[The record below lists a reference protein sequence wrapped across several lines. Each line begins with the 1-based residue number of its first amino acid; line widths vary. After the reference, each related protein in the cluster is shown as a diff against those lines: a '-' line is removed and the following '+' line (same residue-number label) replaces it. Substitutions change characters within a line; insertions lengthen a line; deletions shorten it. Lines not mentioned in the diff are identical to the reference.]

1 MNNPR
6 YLIIFVILA
15 ASCVRLHGDPLYDA
29 FREPAMNTR
38 PFVRWWWNGGRVDAA
53 EIVRELDVLKAA
65 GIGGVEIN
73 TIGMP
78 DEATAASLAAHPEVA
93 WLSPEWDRLVAL
105 AAAAARDRGMTA
117 DLIVGSGWPFGGRF
131 LKPEEQT
138 QRVLL
143 VKRALRGPSRAVFT
157 RAELMEMKPLSKS
170 GEKLEP
176 SPIPTRSQLLFLRLL
191 PVGSLQGPFTAG
203 ADLMTRFGPD
213 DRVAIDLPAG
223 EFSLYVGTWQTGFTH
238 VKLGAPGADGPVV
251 NHFDAAAVRTYLEHM
266 SSSLSPAFQG
276 NLGSALRAMF
286 VDSLELDHANWTG
299 DLAAEFHRRRGYD
312 LLPYLPF
319 VLDADDGGAAAN
331 FELTVRR
338 ARYDFDKTLI
348 ELFDERFLSTYVAW
362 AESNHVKARIQAYGR
377 ETHPLQGSMKVD
389 LPEGETWLWVDP
401 YHPERIRA
409 EPTVVDKYVAS
420 AANLTGQR
428 LRSFEAMTN
437 AVPVFRETL
446 QDFKRGLDA
455 TLLTGLNHAIMHGF
469 NYTPLDAGFPGWV
482 RFGNYLNERTPWW
495 PHFRQFSDYA
505 ARLGTVMRH
514 SDARARIAVLAPR
527 PDEWSRHGLLFQ
539 PFPEV
544 ADPWY
549 QFRLIEAIQEAGY
562 NADYI
567 SEKILT
573 DGKKAG
579 GQLRYGPCAYDVLI
593 LEEVHAMEP
602 AAAAAL
608 ADFVAGGGR
617 TVFIGEPPSQAP
629 SLYDALENDA
639 RVQAAVAQIRGVPSA
654 RVHYRTPPTKD
665 QVATE
670 GGDEQHLLEFAGA
683 VLAGTGVAPDV
694 RFDQPSWRV
703 SQISQRDGERFIYFI
718 VNGDAQ
724 ASVRVGAAFPGA
736 IGRPYL
742 WDPQTGG
749 KSPLA
754 VGPQGRIELPLDPAA
769 STLIVFEPG
778 EKADFSPAIA
788 APVADTELL
797 SLRGPWKLQLAPAGS
812 DLRIQREL
820 PGLVDF
826 SRQENDEQL
835 RYFGGVATYDI
846 DFDAAGLRD
855 GILDLGEVHDL
866 SEVTLNGVALGSR
879 WWGLHRYALTGVL
892 RPGRNHLQIK
902 VTTMLANLMQHEKDN
917 AAAQRWAGWAPP
929 IPAGLVGPVRVL
941 EAPQNP
947 EK

>member
-1 MNNPR
+1 MNCPR
-6 YLIIFVILA
+6 RIIFFVSLA
-15 ASCVRLHGDPLYDA
+15 AACSRLHGDPLYDA

-53 EIVRELDVLKAA
+53 EIVRELDVMKAA

-78 DEATAASLAAHPEVA
+78 EEASAASLAAHPEVS
-93 WLSPEWDRLVAL
+93 WLSPEWDRLIGLTAE
-105 AAAAARDRGMTA
+105 AARNRGMTT

-143 VKRALRGPSRAVFT
+143 VKRMLHGPSRAVFT
-157 RAELMEMKPLSKS
+157 RAELMEMMPAAKP
-170 GEKLEP
+170 GEKPEP
-176 SPIPTRSQLLFLRLL
+176 SPTPTNRQLLFLRLL
-191 PVGSLQGPFTAG
+191 PASAAQGTFTAG
-203 ADLMTRFGPD
+203 TDLIAGSGQD
-213 DRVAIDLPAG
+213 GRVVIEVPAG
-223 EFSLYVGTWQTGFTH
+223 DFSLYIGTWQTGFTY

-251 NHFDAAAVRTYLEHM
+251 NHFDAAAVRKYLDHM
-266 SSSLSPAFQG
+266 SSNLSPALQG

-299 DLAAEFHRRRGYD
+299 DLPAEFSRRRGYD

-319 VLDADDGGAAAN
+319 VLDADNAPAESDFN
-331 FELTVRR
+331 RTVRR
-338 ARYDFDKTLI
+338 VRYDFDKTLI

-362 AESNHVKARIQAYGR
+362 AEANHVKARMQAYGR
-377 ETHPLQGSMKVD
+377 ETHPLHGSMKVH
-389 LPEGETWLWVDP
+389 LPEGETWLWLDP
-401 YHPERIRA
+401 YHPKRIRV

-455 TLLTGLNHAIMHGF
+455 TLLTGLNHPIMHGF

-495 PHFRQFSDYA
+495 PHFKQFSDYA

-527 PDEWSRHGLLFQ
+527 PDEWSKYGLLIQ

-549 QFRLIEAIQEAGY
+549 QFKLIDAVQQAGY

-573 DGKKAG
+573 DGQRVN
-579 GQLRYGPCAYDVLI
+579 GQLRYGPCAYDLLI
-593 LEEVHAMEP
+593 LEEVGAMEP

-608 ADFVAGGGR
+608 ADFVASGGR
-617 TVFIGEPPSQAP
+617 VIFIGPPPSHSP
-629 SLYDALENDA
+629 SLQQAAENDA
-639 RVQAAVAQIRGVPSA
+639 KVQASIAQIRGVRTG
-654 RVHYRTPPTKD
+654 RVQYQVPPAKNLP
-665 QVATE
+665 ATE
-670 GGDEQHLLEFAGA
+670 GGDEQHLLEFAA
-683 VLAGTGVAPDV
+683 TILASTDLPPDV
-694 RFDQPSWRV
+694 RFGQPRWRV
-703 SQISQRDGERFIYFI
+703 SQISQRDGDRFIYFI
-718 VNGDAQ
+718 VNGDAE
-724 ASVRVGAAFPGA
+724 ASVSVLASFPGA

-742 WDPQTGG
+742 WNPQTGDR
-749 KSPLA
+749 SPLRF
-754 VGPQGRIELPLDPAA
+754 GPQNQVQLELDPAGSA
-769 STLIVFEPG
+769 LIVFDPS
-778 EKADFSPAIA
+778 EKAGTSLTNPAT
-788 APVADTELL
+788 VADSELL
-797 SLRGPWKLQLAPAGS
+797 ILRGPWKLQLAPAGS

-820 PGLVDF
+820 PSLVDF
-826 SRQENDEQL
+826 SQQENDEQL

-846 DFDAAGLRD
+846 DFDGANLRD
-855 GILDLGEVHDL
+855 AILDLGEVHDL
-866 SEVTLNGVALGSR
+866 SEVTLNGLALGSH
-879 WWGLHRYALTGVL
+879 WWGRHRYALTGAI

-902 VTTMLANLMQHEKDN
+902 VATMLVNLMQHKKED

-929 IPAGLVGPVRVL
+929 IPAGLVGPVRLL